1 MTKSFEVLRGMS
13 DSDAKLLHD
22 IQRVG
27 WHVIK
32 VFEREAK
39 ERPNWSFSIGL
50 FHSFG
55 HPEVVLFGLPLDR
68 CMTLVNVIGREVQAG
83 QRYQHGEEYTDILQ
97 DPYKC
102 AFRQVPRWAG
112 LGGILFIIGWSL
124 TRNHNLKFYLTIVV
138 GIAAF
143 YLCARAGYGWIGA
156 IAVVVL
162 FNLSKVLH
170 MYDNAKPDEL
180 TESKAEEQQTELP
193 FHHENNAN
201 GS

>member
-32 VFEREAK
+32 VFAREAK
-39 ERPNWSFSIGL
+39 ERPYWAFSIGL

-83 QRYQHGEEYTDILQ
+83 KRYRHGEEYADILQ
-97 DPYKC
+97 EPYKC
-102 AFRQVPRWAG
+102 AFRHVPRARYRDYVGYALWFYENDAFPLLQCFWPDKKG
-112 LGGILFIIGWSL
+112 RFPWDDGCDDYVRDAQPLLFIS
-124 TRNHNLKFYLTIVV
+124 
-138 GIAAF
+138 
-143 YLCARAGYGWIGA
+143 
-156 IAVVVL
+156 
-162 FNLSKVLH
+162 
-170 MYDNAKPDEL
+170 
-180 TESKAEEQQTELP
+180 
-193 FHHENNAN
+193 
-201 GS
+201 